1 MVVRNPILDFI
12 ANHQTHT
19 TFSWKRLH
27 TQTLVV
33 TITVTLPNNTGEL
46 GLRDA
51 IILDASASS
60 TDEGAD
66 LLQNTSS
73 NENDRILL
81 EDAMTGDT
89 GGFLSGHD
97 FNFTGSDI
105 TVGGSFGIPID
116 KGFTLGGS
124 TKWTIE
130 CSSADND
137 LDLKFNGT
145 TVLKIAS
152 NGALTSNNDLTAFGT
167 P

>member
-1 MVVRNPILDFI
+1 MGRAREL
-12 ANHQTHT
+12 ANGG
-19 TFSWKRLH
+19 
-27 TQTLVV
+27 
-33 TITVTLPNNTGEL
+33 IN
-46 GLRDA
+46 DA
-51 IILDASASS
+51 ILMDASAAG
-60 TDEGAD
+60 TDVGAD
-66 LLQNTSS
+66 LLQNTAA
-73 NENDRILL
+73 NENDRVLL

-116 KGFTLGGS
+116 KGFTLGWS